1 MFLLILEINRL
12 HCNCNPR
19 SRLTCLD
26 RSSLQSWYRVM
37 NFLANT
43 RASMNPSATNIISQI
58 SSKSGTTIAHGLKRQ
73 ARKDCRTSISWLQ
86 VLGAV
91 DLWLYLPGLLQWARS
106 HTAFPIARDRAPLP
120 WLCIPR
126 PRLVVQGWN
135 YLQDSDAS
143 EFPKEMKSSL
153 DIPKDNLCQ
162 SYNTGHKPWPAL
174 TWRELLNSQVAQF
187 ALHNQGSWW
196 WKCLLRELS

>member
-143 EFPKEMKSSL
+143 EFPKE
-153 DIPKDNLCQ
+153 I
-162 SYNTGHKPWPAL
+162 
-174 TWRELLNSQVAQF
+174 
-187 ALHNQGSWW
+187 
-196 WKCLLRELS
+196 